1 MAEKFPV
8 VIDMEKI
15 CEEEELKKLREA
27 CERWGCFRIFN
38 HSISETLMAEMKKV
52 NEALLDLPLE
62 IKKRNTDVIAGSGY
76 MAPIAFNPFYE
87 SLCLYDLGSSQA
99 MHNFC
104 SQLHASPQHRK
115 IMERYGEAIH
125 GLAVKIGEKMA
136 ESLGIVVDD
145 FKDWSCEFRINKY
158 NFTPEAVGSTG
169 VETHIDSGF
178 LTILQ
183 DDEKVGGLEVLDP
196 SASLFVP
203 VPPFPGTLL
212 VNLGDIARVWSNGRF
227 CNLIHRVQCK
237 EATKRFSIATFML
250 APRNRNVEAPEELVN
265 HDHPRLYRPFIYE
278 DYRKLRFTN
287 KMYIGEVLE
296 LLRLSLS

>member
-8 VIDMEKI
+8 VIDVQKI
-15 CEEEELKKLREA
+15 GEEEELKKLREA
-27 CERWGCFRIFN
+27 CEKWGSFRIIN
-38 HSISETLMAEMKKV
+38 HSIPPTLVADMKKV
-52 NEALLDLPLE
+52 VEALHDLPFE
-62 IKKRNTDVIAGSGY
+62 TKKRNTEAIAGGGY
-76 MAPIAFNPFYE
+76 VGPTPLSPLYE
-87 SLCLYDLGSSQA
+87 AIGIYDISSSQS

-104 SQLHASPQHRK
+104 SQLHVSPQQRQ
-115 IMERYGEAIH
+115 IMEAYGQAVH
-125 GLAVKIGEKMA
+125 GLAVKIGQKMA
-136 ESLGIVVDD
+136 ESLGVVEGAD
-145 FKDWSCEFRINKY
+145 FEDWLYEFRFNKY
-158 NFTPEAVGSTG
+158 NFTAETIGSPG
-169 VETHIDSGF
+169 VQIHTDSSF
-178 LTILQ
+178 LSVLK
-183 DDEKVGGLEVLDP
+183 DDENVGGLEVMD
-196 SASLFVP
+196 SSSSFVP
-203 VPPFPGTLL
+203 IPLFPGTFL

-237 EATKRFSIATFML
+237 EANKRFSIATFML

>member
-1 MAEKFPV
+1 MEESNIP

-15 CEEEELKKLREA
+15 DCEEGECKKLREA
-27 CERWGCFRIFN
+27 CERWGCFRIIN

-52 NEALLDLPLE
+52 NQALLDLPLE
-62 IKKRNTDVIAGSGY
+62 IKKRNTEVIAGSGY
-76 MAPIAFNPFYE
+76 MAPSAVNPFYE
-87 SLCLYDLGSSQA
+87 ALSLYDLGSSQA

-104 SQLHASPQHRK
+104 SQLHASPQQRK
-115 IMERYGEAIH
+115 IVERYGEAIH
-125 GLAVKIGEKMA
+125 GLVVKIGEKIA

-145 FKDWSCEFRINKY
+145 FKDWPCQFRINKY

-169 VETHIDSGF
+169 VQIHTDSGF

-183 DDEKVGGLEVLDP
+183 DDEKVGGLEVLD
-196 SASLFVP
+196 SSGSFVP

-227 CNLIHRVQCK
+227 CSLIHRVQCK

-265 HDHPRLYRPFIYE
+265 KDHPRLYRPFIYE
-278 DYRKLRFTN
+278 DYRKLRVSN
-287 KMYIGEVLE
+287 KMHTGEALE
-296 LLRLSLS
+296 LLRLS